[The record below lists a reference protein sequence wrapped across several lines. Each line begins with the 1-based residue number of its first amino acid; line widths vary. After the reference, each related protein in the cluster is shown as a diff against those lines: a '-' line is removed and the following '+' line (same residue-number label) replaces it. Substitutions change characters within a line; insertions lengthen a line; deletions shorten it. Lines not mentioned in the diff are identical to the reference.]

1 MQCLLV
7 SSILW
12 NLVHLSVSVCEWGR
26 KASIGYRPQHQL
38 QLVISMI
45 IITVIFYVLESII
58 VILWTFLNFML
69 PLFYSS
75 MAICCAKMFST
86 PCFKRECSLYE
97 IGQVICIGW
106 KIEWL
111 MYIFIYF
118 SIVINSKYF
127 NSQIEVK
134 SC

>member
-1 MQCLLV
+1 M
-7 SSILW
+7 
-12 NLVHLSVSVCEWGR
+12 
-26 KASIGYRPQHQL
+26 
-38 QLVISMI
+38 
-45 IITVIFYVLESII
+45 SII